1 MADNF
6 RAVQKGQE
14 EMKFFVMLEIVFI
27 TARIA
32 VIFFPTVPIEAVTA
46 LTWACAVC
54 GIIAGVFIVIEM
66 YNKINGK
73 KDKD

>member
-1 MADNF
+1 MVKV
-6 RAVQKGQE
+6 R
-14 EMKFFVMLEIVFI
+14 L
-27 TARIA
+27 A

-66 YNKINGK
+66 YNKIKGK